1 MAQLRQGYPEIQKNN
16 GEILQVTHNTPE
28 EARLYHRKFQLTF
41 PYLCDAERVVHETYG
56 IRMGQPDLVAGMR
69 SFVACSAAAA
79 SDLVLRG
86 ETTPS
91 PAPYFKRYGFHDSPQ
106 AIFII
111 DRNGIVR
118 SVYTSGPIGSIRFNA
133 DLVRELATLQ

>member
-1 MAQLRQGYPEIQKNN
+1 MAQLRQGYPEIQENN
-16 GEILQVTHNTPE
+16 AEILQVTHSTPR
-28 EARLYHRKFQLTF
+28 EAQLYHRKFQLTF
-41 PYLCDAERVVHETYG
+41 PYLCDAERVVHELYG
-56 IRMGQPDLVAGMR
+56 IRMVQPDLVGGIG

-86 ETTPS
+86 EKTAS
-91 PAPYFKRYGFHDSPQ
+91 PAPFFKRYGFKDSPQ

>member
-1 MAQLRQGYPEIQKNN
+1 MAQLRQGYPEIQKYN

-28 EARLYHRKFQLTF
+28 EARLYHRNFQLTF
-41 PYLCDAERVVHETYG
+41 PYLCDAGRVAHELYG
-56 IRMGQPDLVAGMR
+56 LRMFQPDPVAAIK
-69 SFVACSAAAA
+69 SVVACSVAAA

-86 ETTPS
+86 EASPS
-91 PAPYFKRYGFHDSPQ
+91 PAPFFKRYGFHDTPQ
-106 AIFII
+106 AIFVI
-111 DRNGIVR
+111 DRAGIVR